1 MIKINFSD
9 LLDQYDKDISF
20 KLRGFN
26 NEEYLKFWVP
36 DSNKFKSLT
45 NLIDALYE
53 SKSYKVIISDV
64 NLSENEKL
72 ELSKLINISI
82 KNLTSKKIELDIDPK
97 KYKKFF
103 HERKTNHIPK
113 LKEKN
118 LNEFMEAL
126 PELEI
131 DESISQFYLDASEKH
146 NLKYFEKKKLDKKEK
161 EFEIIFSNGEKINYF
176 VDKENMKI
184 TEAFQNN
191 IKNSKI
197 SKILDLFC
205 EIIMNKNFQ
214 EVSEHS
220 IIYLENKLRELSD
233 DLPKI
238 DGIFLPSNSG
248 GLFNYINKNLRNH
261 FEDFL
266 RELNLKTNINKDYYE
281 ISEEW
286 KNKSL
291 NDKKLFVNKVITDDI
306 CRQFNLSN
314 DDIKLNRIIQN
325 NRFEFILSERLKKYY
340 EENILFKIEK
350 ILKNRIENSIELISV
365 EEKDNNKLR
374 LDNAPKAV

>member
-9 LLDQYDKDISF
+9 LLNQYDKDISF

-36 DSNKFKSLT
+36 DSDKLKSLT

-53 SKSYKVIISDV
+53 SKSYKVIISNV
-64 NLSENEKL
+64 NLNKKEKL

-82 KNLTSKKIELDIDPK
+82 KSLTSDKIELDIDPQ
-97 KYKKFF
+97 KYQKFF
-103 HERKTNHIPK
+103 HERKANHIPK
-113 LKEKN
+113 IKEKN
-118 LNEFMEAL
+118 FDGFLNAL
-126 PELEI
+126 PELKI
-131 DESISQFYLDASEKH
+131 DENISQFYIDASKKH
-146 NLKYFEKKKLDKKEK
+146 NIKHFEKKKLNKDDK
-161 EFEIIFSNGEKINYF
+161 EFEILFINGEKINYF
-176 VDKENMKI
+176 VDKKNMKI
-184 TEAFQNN
+184 THAFQNN

-205 EIIMNKNFQ
+205 ETIINKNFQ

-233 DLPKI
+233 NPPKI
-238 DGIFLPSNSG
+238 NGIFLPSNSG
-248 GLFNYINKNLRNH
+248 GLFNYINKNLRDH
-261 FEDFL
+261 FNDFL
-266 RELNLKTNINKDYYE
+266 GNLSFTTKINKDYYE
-281 ISEEW
+281 ISDDW
-286 KNKSL
+286 KNKSS
-291 NDKKLFVNKVITDDI
+291 NEKESFVDKVITDDI
-306 CRQFNLSN
+306 CRQLNLSN
-314 DDIKLNRIIQN
+314 DDIKLSRIIQD
-325 NRFEFILSERLKKYY
+325 NRLEFILSDRLKKYY

-350 ILKNRIENSIELISV
+350 ILKDRIDNSIELISV